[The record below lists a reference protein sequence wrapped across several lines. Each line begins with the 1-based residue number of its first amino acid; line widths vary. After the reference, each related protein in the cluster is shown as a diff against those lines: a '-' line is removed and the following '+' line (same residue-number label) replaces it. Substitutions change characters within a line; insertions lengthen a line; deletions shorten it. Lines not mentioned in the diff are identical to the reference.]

1 MFLLYDMEF
10 LTVYIVL
17 ILCTITV
24 TLLDHAL
31 FTTTPTTHL

>member
-31 FTTTPTTHL
+31 FTPAHTTHL